1 MDIILLIYII
11 GVVIAIVVNL
21 AVFNFYKPECL
32 TIGGLIIVILSCIA
46 SWLFILIAI
55 ITYWRE
61 IFNYEIW
68 RRKR

>member
-46 SWLFILIAI
+46 SWFFYFDCYNNVLERNI
-55 ITYWRE
+55 
-61 IFNYEIW
+61 
-68 RRKR
+68 